1 MIGLLRTH
9 PSTLPLFGSALSFV
23 LLLDQKCLVSLLFG
37 PAYDGAGKE
46 EKDQAERVI
55 SATRL
60 DERITTLAPVVYQ
73 RGGLPRPFGENSSW
87 ERLGA

>member
-1 MIGLLRTH
+1 MGCLRPIHSLFPLL
-9 PSTLPLFGSALSFV
+9 GSALSFI

-37 PAYDGAGKE
+37 PAYGGAGKE

-60 DERITTLAPVVYQ
+60 GERITTLAPVVYQ

>member
-1 MIGLLRTH
+1 MGCLR
-9 PSTLPLFGSALSFV
+9 PILSLFPLFGSALSFI
-23 LLLDQKCLVSLLFG
+23 LLLDQKCLISLLFG

-60 DERITTLAPVVYQ
+60 GERITTLAPVVYQ

>member
-1 MIGLLRTH
+1 MSI
-9 PSTLPLFGSALSFV
+9 
-23 LLLDQKCLVSLLFG
+23 SLLFR

-60 DERITTLAPVVYQ
+60 GERITTLAPVVYQ

>member
-1 MIGLLRTH
+1 MGCLRPIHSLFPLL
-9 PSTLPLFGSALSFV
+9 GSALSFI

-60 DERITTLAPVVYQ
+60 GERITTLAPVVYQ

>member
-1 MIGLLRTH
+1 MGCLRPIHSLFPLL
-9 PSTLPLFGSALSFV
+9 GSALSFV

-37 PAYDGAGKE
+37 PAHGEAGKE

-60 DERITTLAPVVYQ
+60 GERITTLAPVVYQ